1 MDEQI
6 VNYLTCCSYTIYI
19 LTSVFKEEQKYSF
32 PFFSEKLYIVTQFI
46 SQTTFIS

>member
-32 PFFSEKLYIVTQFI
+32 PFFQKNFI
-46 SQTTFIS
+46 L